1 MITIDKVTKGG
12 DMMEFGEYLKHLRE
26 KKKMSIRKLS
36 TYSGVS
42 AGYLSQIEN
51 GGRSTPSPSVIKK
64 LAKGLKTPYEDM
76 MRAAGYI
83 KQDEDNQPAEL
94 TEFLENA
101 NVMFHGVPMT
111 EEDKKRIEDVLTI
124 LFWDAKKR
132 REKEKGDTNDLD
144 GSRNSRN

>member
-1 MITIDKVTKGG
+1 MDN
-12 DMMEFGEYLKHLRE
+12 EFSSFLKQ
-26 KKKMSIRKLS
+26 KRKQRGYTVNQLAL
-36 TYSGVS
+36 YSGIS
-42 AGYLSQIEN
+42 AAQISRIEN
-51 GGRSTPSPSVIKK
+51 SRRGVPKPNTIKK
-64 LAKGLKTPYEDM
+64 LAKGLKLPYEQLM
-76 MRAAGYI
+76 KAAGYI
-83 KQDEDNQPAEL
+83 DNDDDTNENDRPAEL
-94 TEFLENA
+94 TEFLKQA